1 MFKTMQETTLTV
13 RQGYAVIAFTREEP
27 NRLSPYPDE
36 WSPFVTWIC
45 DDKNVA
51 IKVAKTMRKLA
62 WEEDGKDCHFI
73 VQSVPIQGPC
83 RIVSEHGD
91 CKGLCEDVT
100 IV

>member
-1 MFKTMQETTLTV
+1 MLKVLQETTYTV
-13 RQGYAVIAFTREEP
+13 RQGYAIIAFTREEP
-27 NRLSPYPDE
+27 NRLSPYPTE

-51 IKVAKTMRKLA
+51 IEIAKGMQKLA
-62 WEEDGKDCHFI
+62 LERDGQDCHFI

-83 RIVSEHGD
+83 KIVSQNGD
-91 CKGLCEDVT
+91 CTGLCDDVT

>member
-1 MFKTMQETTLTV
+1 MHETTLTV
-13 RQGYAVIAFTREEP
+13 RQGYAIIAFAREEP
-27 NRLSPYPDE
+27 NRLSPYPNE

-45 DDKNVA
+45 DNKDVA
-51 IKVAKTMRKLA
+51 IQVAKTMQKLGS
-62 WEEDGKDCHFI
+62 ERDGKEFHFI

-91 CKGLCEDVT
+91 CKGLCDDVT